1 MTPGTRPLVLGNW
14 KMHMT
19 ASEASAFVRSLL
31 PRLGSPVDREVAV
44 APPFTALAPVGTL
57 LKGSAIQLAAQD
69 LFWEDEG
76 PYTGEI
82 SGVMLQDAG
91 VTYVLVAHSE
101 RRRHMEETDRIAGRK
116 TRAALRCGLKPIL
129 CVGED
134 EAERAAGRAESVV
147 RGQVVRGLEGVEP
160 GEAPRVQV
168 AYEPVW
174 AIGTGRAAT
183 AAQATE
189 MHALI
194 RQELRSLFK
203 NAAAGVRILY
213 GGSVTPD
220 NVDVLMRSPGVEG
233 VLVGGASLRAEEFA
247 RIAAF
252 RAAS

>member
-1 MTPGTRPLVLGNW
+1 MTPGARPLVLGNW

-19 ASEASAFVRSLL
+19 ASEAAAYMRSLL

-44 APPFTALAPVGTL
+44 APPFTALAPVGAL
-57 LKGSAIQLAAQD
+57 LKGSAVQLAAQD

-76 PYTGEI
+76 PYTGEV

-91 VTYVLVAHSE
+91 VTYVLVGHSE
-101 RRRHMEETDRIAGRK
+101 RRRHLEETDRSAGLK

-147 RGQVVRGLEGVEP
+147 RAQVVLGLEGVAP
-160 GEAPRVQV
+160 GEASRVQV

-183 AAQATE
+183 AGQATE

-203 NAAAGVRILY
+203 SAAAGVRILY
-213 GGSVTPD
+213 GGSVTPH
-220 NVDVLMRSPGVEG
+220 NVDALMRSPGVEG
-233 VLVGGASLRAEEFA
+233 VLVGGASLKADEFA